1 MKKLLSL
8 MLVVVLSLMSVSWV
22 VAQDDED
29 ITLTWRTRPDNQAE
43 IDVYSAVSETI
54 DAAWDGVAL
63 EYQPGGSETASYQ
76 DVLVT
81 ELEAGTAPDVFW
93 IPGTDVARFAE
104 SGLILNLA
112 DFAAA
117 DEDYSEDDFYPGPMG
132 FLTTPLE
139 EGGDALWGLP
149 RDVSA
154 FAIYYNADL
163 FDEAGL
169 DYPGGED
176 WNWERF
182 EEAAEDISAL
192 GEEVQ
197 GFGMNAWWANYGYFI
212 NAAGS
217 SFFNDDYTACALDND
232 MTVEGLQF
240 AQNLFDE
247 GYAVS
252 WGNDA
257 EPPFLAGN
265 LGMFMNGRWATP
277 GTVANADFNWN
288 VAPLPVGPSGE
299 ATNWLFWGAY
309 VVNANTEHPE
319 EAWDLVTR
327 LTSAEVQGEIAALG
341 ANIPSRQTEAAQELF
356 LNTLPGSG
364 VNNQAFLDGTNATDV
379 RTEAPLFAGNWPAI
393 DSAYGTGVTAVFNG
407 ELGAD
412 EFASGICQQVAA
424 EFDAGEDMG
433 DDMDDSEDMD
443 ESDDTDEES
452 DS

>member
-1 MKKLLSL
+1 MKRLLSL
-8 MLVVVLSLMSVSWV
+8 ILVVAIGLMSVSWA
-22 VAQDDED
+22 VAQDDDEE
-29 ITLTWRTRPDNQAE
+29 ITLRWRTRPDNQAE
-43 IDVYSAVSETI
+43 IDVYSAVNDEI
-54 DAAWDGVAL
+54 DAAWEGVAL
-63 EYQPGGSETASYQ
+63 EYEPGGSETASYQ

-93 IPGTDVARFAE
+93 IPGTDVARFAD

-112 DFAAA
+112 EFAAA
-117 DEDYSEDDFYPGPMG
+117 DDDYNEDDFYPGPMG

-139 EGGDALWGLP
+139 EGNDALWGLP

-154 FAIYYNADL
+154 FAIYYNAEL

-169 DYPGGED
+169 EYPGGDDWD
-176 WNWERF
+176 WNRF
-182 EEAAEDISAL
+182 EEAAEEISGL
-192 GEEVQ
+192 GEEVR

-247 GYAVS
+247 GYAVP
-252 WGNDA
+252 WGNDS

-265 LGMFMNGRWATP
+265 VGMFMNGRWATP
-277 GTVANADFNWN
+277 GTVANADFDWN
-288 VAPLPVGPSGE
+288 VAPLPVGPGGE

-309 VVNANTEHPE
+309 VVNANTEHPG

-341 ANIPSRQTEAAQELF
+341 ANIPSRQTDAAQELF
-356 LNTLPGSG
+356 LNTLPGTD
-364 VNNQAFLDGTNATDV
+364 VNNQAFLDGTNAPDV

-407 ELGAD
+407 ELSAD
-412 EFASGICQQVAA
+412 EFASSICQQVAD
-424 EFDAGEDMG
+424 EFEGGEDMSE
-433 DDMDDSEDMD
+433 DMDSEDM
-443 ESDDTDEES
+443 EATEEA
-452 DS
+452 DG